1 MEDDRME
8 FDHGTYMVWAPSTE
22 MKDARIRR
30 RGRGFGTNDSSEPDG
45 VKSQGFEQL
54 DVEMDKV
61 DDDDGVKEHLNET
74 KAVRCML
81 YFLCGTMH

>member
-8 FDHGTYMVWAPSTE
+8 FDYGTYMVWAPSTE